1 MDLSITNLHSKL
13 TISTADE
20 FVNNLLSFPSELEI
34 VTEAVHSVSHTIDS
48 RHFAEEFI
56 RRRKLA
62 DKGLVDTTKPASPA
76 ATGQA
81 GGWSEVAKKNA
92 SVPKQEP
99 KDELNDGSFKV
110 VPTKKKGGKK

>member
-1 MDLSITNLHSKL
+1 VKNKQANKT
-13 TISTADE
+13 STADE

-76 ATGQA
+76 AGASQA

-92 SVPKQEP
+92 SSVPKQQEP
-99 KDELNDGSFKV
+99 KDELNNGSFKV
-110 VPTKKKGGKK
+110 VPNKKKGGKK